1 MLHTRHRNLTM
12 SIQRLILL
20 LVTATLI
27 LLAGYQLSQHWATIS
42 YQLIRW
48 QMQFHREL
56 GSLLRASTTLEPAMI
71 ASLIGVSFA
80 YGVFHAAGPGHGK
93 MVIATY
99 LATQPSRL
107 RQAMQ
112 LSIGA
117 ALLQALVAI
126 ALIGIAGWLLGITA
140 RQAQGFSVWLDRG
153 SFLLVAL
160 MGLFLAQRALRQG
173 WRLYR
178 QTRHHQSPP
187 LQIQGIIAPLRS
199 LATHPARPAALL
211 DPVGIRHQ
219 PPLMEAIPCGCG
231 HSHVPDHESLNQAN
245 DWRSRLGI
253 LCSMGLRPCSGALLI
268 LVLARVMEHFWLG
281 VVATLAMAVGTALT
295 VSLLALLSQRAQ
307 HLAWRLLQRPERDRY
322 QMQQIGHG
330 IAFTGGILLIVL
342 GLTLMSAPSSLL
354 LPR

>member
-1 MLHTRHRNLTM
+1 M
-12 SIQRLILL
+12 SPKRFILL
-20 LVTATLI
+20 LCGLAA
-27 LLAGYQLSQHWATIS
+27 LLAIFLAGHQLAHHWAVIS

-56 GSLLRASTTLEPAMI
+56 GSLLRASTTLDPAMI

-126 ALIGIAGWLLGITA
+126 ALIGIAGWLLGMTA
-140 RQAQGFSVWLDRG
+140 RQAQGMGVWLDRG

-160 MGLFLAQRALRQG
+160 MGLFLAQRAFRQG

-178 QTRHHQSPP
+178 QTRHHRSPP
-187 LQIQGIIAPLRS
+187 LQVQGIIAPLRP
-199 LATHPARPAALL
+199 LATHTARPAALL
-211 DPVGIRHQ
+211 DPVGIRRQ
-219 PPLMEAIPCGCG
+219 PHPLEAIPCGCG

-245 DWRSRLGI
+245 DWRSRVGI

-281 VVATLAMAVGTALT
+281 VVATLAMAAGTALT

-307 HLAWRLLQRPERDRY
+307 HLAWRLLQRPDRDRY
-322 QMQQIGHG
+322 HLQQVGYG

>member
-1 MLHTRHRNLTM
+1 MNLKRF
-12 SIQRLILL
+12 SLL
-20 LVTATLI
+20 LVTASVI
-27 LLAGYQLSQHWATIS
+27 LLAGHQLSQHWAAIS

-56 GSLLRASTTLEPAMI
+56 GSLLRASTTLDPAMI

-126 ALIGIAGWLLGITA
+126 GLIGIAGWLFGMTA
-140 RQAQGFSVWLDRG
+140 RQAQGMGVWLDRS
-153 SFLLVAL
+153 SFVLVAL
-160 MGLFLAQRALRQG
+160 MGLFLAQRAFRQG

-178 QTRHHQSPP
+178 QTRHHQSTP
-187 LQIQGIIAPLRS
+187 LQIVGIITPLRP

-219 PPLMEAIPCGCG
+219 PQPLEAIPCGCG

-245 DWRSRLGI
+245 DWRSRIGI

-281 VVATLAMAVGTALT
+281 VIATLAMAVGTALT
-295 VSLLALLSQRAQ
+295 VSLLAILSQRAR
-307 HLAWRLLQRPERDRY
+307 HLAWQLLQRPERNHY
-322 QMQQIGHG
+322 HLQQIGHG
-330 IAFTGGILLIVL
+330 LAFTGGIVLILL
-342 GLTLMSAPSSLL
+342 GLALVSAPSSLL

>member
-1 MLHTRHRNLTM
+1 MITK
-12 SIQRLILL
+12 RLLPLLCGILGL
-20 LVTATLI
+20 MTIAF
-27 LLAGYQLSQHWATIS
+27 AGHWLYSHWGVIT

-56 GSLLRASTTLEPAMI
+56 GTLLRASASLKPTLVI
-71 ASLIGVSFA
+71 SLIGASFA

-126 ALIGIAGWLLGITA
+126 ALIGVAGWLFGMTA
-140 RQAQGFSVWLDRG
+140 RQAQGMGVWLDRG

-160 MGLFLAQRALRQG
+160 MGLFLALRALRQG

-178 QTRHHQSPP
+178 QTHHHVTP
-187 LQIQGIIAPLRS
+187 LQIRSIITPLRP
-199 LATHPARPAALL
+199 LALHSRRATARQEPIGVRHP
-211 DPVGIRHQ
+211 DPV
-219 PPLMEAIPCGCG
+219 MEAIPCGCG

-245 DWRSRLGI
+245 DWRSRLAI
-253 LCSMGLRPCSGALLI
+253 LCSMGLRPCSGALLV

-281 VVATLAMAVGTALT
+281 VIATLAMACGTALT
-295 VSLLALLSQRAQ
+295 VSTLAILSQRAR
-307 HLAWRLLQRPERDRY
+307 HLAWRLLQRPDHNRY
-322 QMQQIGHG
+322 RLQQMGHG
-330 IAFTGGILLIVL
+330 VALLGGIVLLLL